1 MKIVK
6 VTDIIE
12 KENNDYPLFMFRLHK
27 KKYKV
32 SKAKTPK
39 KGWTNYP
46 YERHYRAISTL
57 FAFLFLSAT
66 ISAQD
71 ISILLLNI
79 DKQPIQDAVVN
90 VDGESKVTDGLGVAN
105 FTSIKKKEKTRIR
118 ISHILYIEL
127 DTMVDMSEGFLTI
140 TLQEKQFSFP
150 IIDISYKQSLYEKF
164 MNIISCWSNG
174 NEIYA
179 IVERKGEYFIEAYN
193 LEGTFLSK
201 EILDERYFGFF
212 HIQGSSR
219 LHLLNNKRGLEI
231 DITDPYRMMKIV
243 EKPSLEYDN
252 IKKIKAIYDNGD
264 RLIFEEQT
272 NFNKSIYVS
281 KINTQSYDRIVLY
294 FQEDVEELDNAKHY
308 YQKIISEYRRTV
320 LSDDKWSISNGIP
333 QIDIVADGEWSGD
346 LFDLAESNELIH
358 QVVYFEQIIAKE
370 RTIKYILTAD
380 YLYFIDPFSFNLIS
394 IDLASDKSRVTN
406 TLPISKNNDI
416 FESEGNVYI
425 VSDNTAYK
433 LIDNDQFV
441 EHGLIEEK
449 VDILLITEEN
459 IIYYDRAGCRCVIK
473 KSIE

>member
-1 MKIVK
+1 
-6 VTDIIE
+6 
-12 KENNDYPLFMFRLHK
+12 
-27 KKYKV
+27 
-32 SKAKTPK
+32 
-39 KGWTNYP
+39 
-46 YERHYRAISTL
+46 
-57 FAFLFLSAT
+57 
-66 ISAQD
+66 
-71 ISILLLNI
+71 
-79 DKQPIQDAVVN
+79 
-90 VDGESKVTDGLGVAN
+90 
-105 FTSIKKKEKTRIR
+105 
-118 ISHILYIEL
+118 
-127 DTMVDMSEGFLTI
+127 
-140 TLQEKQFSFP
+140 
-150 IIDISYKQSLYEKF
+150 

-219 LHLLNNKRGLEI
+219 LHLLKNKRGLEI